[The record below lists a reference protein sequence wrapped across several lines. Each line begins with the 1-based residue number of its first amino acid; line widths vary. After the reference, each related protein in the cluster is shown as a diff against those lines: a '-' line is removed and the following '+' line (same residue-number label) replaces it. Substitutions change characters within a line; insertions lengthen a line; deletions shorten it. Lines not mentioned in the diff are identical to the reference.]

1 MIGPILFRQP
11 SKNKEDGFFHPILD
25 CVNVFSFQMVNSEA
39 PPFSTFR
46 IGEKIEDVLFE
57 VKLLQLTYN
66 GALNGQRSLKLQN
79 ICAKVSLQ
87 SSGRLA

>member
-1 MIGPILFRQP
+1 
-11 SKNKEDGFFHPILD
+11 
-25 CVNVFSFQMVNSEA
+25 MVNSEA

-46 IGEKIEDVLFE
+46 VGEKIEDVLFE
-57 VKLLQLTYN
+57 V
-66 GALNGQRSLKLQN
+66 GALNGQRSSKLQN